1 MAVYADISSVRVT
14 NFMSYKDSTVTFDR
28 EGDTRNILKFEGRND
43 TGKSAFSLAALLVL
57 TNAYYTEHKNY
68 IRSGEEFFRVVLTFV
83 DGVVVVYEKNIS
95 GASFYDMY
103 VREGDQVNATPIFRR
118 ESETGIARAFDVVQN
133 ATRLFS
139 TRFEGEASEDFYF
152 AKSVKEV
159 PYRLQQYFGMLSTS
173 DGLSVNYA
181 DANSPKLGVNTTG
194 SENAKILNEVL
205 QARSLTLA
213 NERANRHVL
222 DTQAQLA
229 SQRELFNVLKE
240 ETQRY
245 AQVSQEL
252 VSAVGAEREHAIAV
266 QERLQVS
273 SSVAEVV
280 SHAAQV
286 QVQVLPAVPQ
296 VGEAVQQQVSMLASV
311 QQVVQ
316 GAVSAVTVPQVPVVD
331 ADAVRQMQDSAQVSS
346 LIDQAQR
353 VLVFPPVP
361 QVQYQDVQA
370 LEQVSAA
377 VRLCESAAQQVSV
390 RDRTQGEFEQV
401 QQQVSAVVDSLR
413 GDGLT
418 VSRCGNCGSVRVVD
432 ADGQELISDE
442 C

>member
-1 MAVYADISSVRVT
+1 MAVYADIFSVRVT

-103 VREGDQVNATPIFRR
+103 VREDDQVNATPIFRR
-118 ESETGIARAFDVVQN
+118 ENETGIARAFDVVQN

-229 SQRELFNVLKE
+229 SQRELFNVLKG

-286 QVQVLPAVPQ
+286 QVLPAVPV
-296 VGEAVQQQVSMLASV
+296 VGDDVQHQVSMLASV

-401 QQQVSAVVDSLR
+401 QQQVSAVVDFLR
-413 GDGLT
+413 GDGFT

-432 ADGQELISDE
+432 ADGRELISDE

>member
-95 GASFYDMY
+95 GASFYDLY
-103 VREGDQVNATPIFRR
+103 KREGDQVNATPIFRR

-139 TRFEGEASEDFYF
+139 TRFEGEASDDFYF

-245 AQVSQEL
+245 AQVSQAL
-252 VSAVGAEREHAIAV
+252 VSAVGVEREHAMLV

-286 QVQVLPAVPQ
+286 QVLPVVPQ
-296 VGEAVQQQVSMLASV
+296 VGEDVQHQVSMLASV

-316 GAVSAVTVPQVPVVD
+316 GAASAVTVPSVPVIDV
-331 ADAVRQMQDSAQVSS
+331 DAVRQMQDSAQVAS
-346 LIDQAQR
+346 LMKQAQ
-353 VLVFPPVP
+353 VVSVFPPVP
-361 QVQYQDVQA
+361 QVQYQDVRA
-370 LEQVSAA
+370 LEQVSAV

-390 RDRTQGEFEQV
+390 RDRAQGEFEQV

-413 GDGLT
+413 EHGFT

-432 ADGQELISDE
+432 ADGQEIISDE

>member
-1 MAVYADISSVRVT
+1 MAVYADIFSVRVT

-95 GASFYDMY
+95 GVSFYDMC
-103 VREGDQVNATPIFRR
+103 VREDDQVNATPIFRR
-118 ESETGIARAFDVVQN
+118 ENETGIARAFDVVQN

-222 DTQAQLA
+222 TTQAQLA

-245 AQVSQEL
+245 EQVSQAL
-252 VSAVGAEREHAIAV
+252 VSAVGAERERAMSV
-266 QERLQVS
+266 QEKLQVS
-273 SSVAEVV
+273 SSVVEVV
-280 SHAAQV
+280 SRAA

-316 GAVSAVTVPQVPVVD
+316 GAASAVTVPQVPVVD

-353 VLVFPPVP
+353 VSVFPPVP
-361 QVQYQDVQA
+361 QVQFQDVQV
-370 LEQVSAA
+370 LEQVSSV
-377 VRLCESAAQQVSV
+377 VRLCESVAQQVSV

-413 GDGLT
+413 EDGFT

-432 ADGQELISDE
+432 ADGQEIISDK

>member
-95 GASFYDMY
+95 GASFYDLY
-103 VREGDQVNATPIFRR
+103 KREGDQVNATPIFRR

-245 AQVSQEL
+245 DQVSQAL
-252 VSAVGAEREHAIAV
+252 VSAVGVEREHAMSV

-280 SHAAQV
+280 SRAAQV
-286 QVQVLPAVPQ
+286 QVLPVVPQ
-296 VGEAVQQQVSMLASV
+296 VGEDVQHQVSVLASV

-316 GAVSAVTVPQVPVVD
+316 GAVSAVKVPQVPVVD
-331 ADAVRQMQDSAQVSS
+331 ADAVRQMQDSAQVVS
-346 LIDQAQR
+346 LIEQAQS
-353 VLVFPPVP
+353 VLVFPQVP

-370 LEQVSAA
+370 LEQVSAV
-377 VRLCESAAQQVSV
+377 VRLCESAAHQVSV
-390 RDRTQGEFEQV
+390 RDRAQGEFEQV

-413 GDGLT
+413 EHGFA

-432 ADGQELISDE
+432 ADGQEIISDE

>member
-1 MAVYADISSVRVT
+1 MAVYADIFSVRVT

-95 GASFYDMY
+95 GASFYDLY
-103 VREGDQVNATPIFRR
+103 KREGDQVDATPIFRR

-286 QVQVLPAVPQ
+286 QVLPVVPQ
-296 VGEAVQQQVSMLASV
+296 VGEDIQHQVSMLASV

-316 GAVSAVTVPQVPVVD
+316 SAASAVTVPQVPVVD
-331 ADAVRQMQDSAQVSS
+331 VDAVRQMQDSAQVVS
-346 LIDQAQR
+346 LLKQAR
-353 VLVFPPVP
+353 DVSLFPPVP
-361 QVQYQDVQA
+361 QVQYQDVQV
-370 LEQVSAA
+370 LEQVSAV

-390 RDRTQGEFEQV
+390 RDRAQGEFEQV
-401 QQQVSAVVDSLR
+401 QQQVSAVVDFLR
-413 GDGLT
+413 GDGFT

>member
-1 MAVYADISSVRVT
+1 MTVYADISSVRVT

-103 VREGDQVNATPIFRR
+103 VREDDQKDATPIFRR

-139 TRFEGEASEDFYF
+139 TRFEGEASDDFYF
-152 AKSVKEV
+152 AKSVKDV

-240 ETQRY
+240 ETKRY
-245 AQVSQEL
+245 EQVSQAL
-252 VSAVGAEREHAIAV
+252 VSAVGVERERAMLD
-266 QERLQVS
+266 QERLQDS
-273 SSVAEVV
+273 SSVAQVV
-280 SHAAQV
+280 SRAA
-286 QVQVLPAVPQ
+286 QVQVLPAVPV
-296 VGEAVQQQVSMLASV
+296 VGDEVQQQVSALASV
-311 QQVVQ
+311 QQAVQ
-316 GAVSAVTVPQVPVVD
+316 GAALAVMVPSVPLVD
-331 ADAVRQMQDSAQVSS
+331 ADAVRQVQDSAHVVS
-346 LIDQAQR
+346 LVEQAQG

-361 QVQYQDVQA
+361 QVQYQDVQV
-370 LEQVSAA
+370 LEQVSLV
-377 VRLCESAAQQVSV
+377 VRLCESAAQQVLV
-390 RDRTQGEFEQV
+390 RDRAQGNFEKV
-401 QQQVSAVVDSLR
+401 QQQVSSVVDSLR
-413 GDGLT
+413 EDGFT

-432 ADGQELISDE
+432 ADGQEIISDE